1 MVWGCLTCALYATL
15 GLAQQSITAWGVTV
29 ARSVYL
35 RMSDAEKANAAMRLV
50 RDGET
55 VYDAAAKMNMTPN
68 SFINLIKRHLSRNAI
83 TEASEYRAIHM
94 ERLEMMFFNLMPEIR
109 KGNPYAIKVGID
121 VLRRQ
126 AQLLGLDA
134 PISVNVRRLSV
145 EYAERYGLDDEE
157 RKLLFTQIRRHL
169 SDAKNSGQDI
179 MAVSAG
185 IYDAT
190 FSNGNDGWD
199 KSGE

>member
-1 MVWGCLTCALYATL
+1 MTVPR
-15 GLAQQSITAWGVTV
+15 SI
-29 ARSVYL
+29 YL
-35 RMSDAEKANAAMRLV
+35 RMNDADKATAAIRLI

-55 VYDAAAKMNMTPN
+55 VYDAAAKMDMSPN
-68 SFINLIKRHLSRNAI
+68 TFINLIKRYLSRNAI

-134 PISVNVRRLSV
+134 PIAVNIRRLSV

-169 SDAKNSGQDI
+169 SDSKATGQDV
-179 MAVSAG
+179 MMVAANVM
-185 IYDAT
+185 
-190 FSNGNDGWD
+190 DGMDEWD

>member
-1 MVWGCLTCALYATL
+1 
-15 GLAQQSITAWGVTV
+15 
-29 ARSVYL
+29 
-35 RMSDAEKANAAMRLV
+35 MSDAEKANAAMRLV

-169 SDAKNSGQDI
+169 SDAKNSGQDV